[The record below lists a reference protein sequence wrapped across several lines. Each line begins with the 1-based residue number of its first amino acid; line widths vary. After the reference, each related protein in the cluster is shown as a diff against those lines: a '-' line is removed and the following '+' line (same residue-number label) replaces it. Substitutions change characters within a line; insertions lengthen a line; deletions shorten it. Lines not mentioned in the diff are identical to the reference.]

1 MMSERTGM
9 PDRIDNGQHR
19 IDRMLAGCD
28 PIHRRVPASP
38 GVEAAFD
45 LMTASIA
52 SRPRRRIRRIART
65 PRSMLAFV
73 AALGLLGAGAAAA
86 TNLFIPTR
94 TRGPIMGGGVGALI
108 NVDGTDFRQVALQVS
123 SDVPYPQGYG
133 PWRNAVI
140 RWDYQNQQDA
150 CMPPTPG
157 CMPKMPVAQLH
168 GDFAASAFSAWVVD
182 WRHDMMTGRAAAA
195 ARDARVISGALRWE
209 AIKAEDP
216 HPRLSVPGD
225 MGSTH
230 PSEFGWMIPIT
241 QAIATGEVARV
252 NHAIIRDGSY
262 GGQFWVWAAV
272 SMGLR
277 RLPLSG
283 QSLLTNLD
291 RRGQ

>member
-1 MMSERTGM
+1 M
-9 PDRIDNGQHR
+9 PDRTDNRQRR

-28 PIHRRVPASP
+28 PIRRRIPASA
-38 GVEAAFD
+38 GVEAAFA
-45 LMTASIA
+45 LMTASIT

-65 PRSMLAFV
+65 PRAMLAFL

-86 TNLFIPTR
+86 TKLFVPTR
-94 TRGPIMGGGVGALI
+94 TRGPIMGRGVGQVI

-133 PWRNAVI
+133 SWRDAVV

-157 CMPKMPVAQLH
+157 CMPKMPVSQLH
-168 GDFAASAFSAWVVD
+168 GDFAANAFSAWVVE
-182 WRHDMMTGRAAAA
+182 WRHDMMSGRAAAA
-195 ARDARVISGALRWE
+195 ARDARVISGVLRWQ

-230 PSEFGWMIPIT
+230 PTAFGWMLPIIRAVGT
-241 QAIATGEVARV
+241 GELAPVDQAIL
-252 NHAIIRDGSY
+252 RDGSY
-262 GGQFWVWAAV
+262 GGQFWLWAGV
-272 SMGLR
+272 GIGLR
-277 RLPLSG
+277 QPPLSG
-283 QSLLTNLD
+283 QSLLTHLD
-291 RRGQ
+291 RRRQ